1 MTDSR
6 RHARS
11 SAAGLAGKVSVSVV
25 SAVVLIALIPVFVC
39 YRPWMGLVD
48 DAGGAAAGAYDVSTE
63 RIEQYCPGR
72 MALMDSD
79 SYGDSEFQAS
89 SGNITSSA
97 RYAALGSVYMSSVT
111 PMADADAEAER
122 LSDGDDADA
131 IAVLSGAV
139 DDGPTLF
146 DTRLTASEDGTGAAG
161 SVASWATD
169 GDLRG
174 VAAATCVVP
183 SLSQSFML
191 PATATGTTQEL
202 VVSNPSDRATAVT
215 MRVWGSSDGEA
226 ISLTTGNTLTV
237 DAHGESSVDLAAA
250 ASGQDGLFVTLDS
263 DETPVAA
270 VVRMTRMDG
279 LNPQGI
285 DYIPPV
291 SQSSSDAVIPS
302 VREGDAVRVTVRAEE
317 TASVTVSWLTAQGTT
332 AADEGQLD
340 AGRVTMFDLGEAP
353 EHTLGVVIESDA
365 AVNAMAFAERG
376 GDDGQS
382 DFTVALPGTAAAA
395 SAVAVPSD
403 TRGELTVA
411 NVSGERTSVTMHAY
425 DADGRHVGERQIDLE
440 DGAAVDLAVTDL
452 GEDAAVIMVDD
463 PSESVVW
470 GVRLSQPDV
479 DESGLAG
486 LANLQTTALTPV
498 QETVLSQSDRA
509 VIR

>member
-25 SAVVLIALIPVFVC
+25 SAVVLIALMTVFVC

-302 VREGDAVRVTVRAEE
+302 VREGDAVWVTVRAEE

-340 AGRVTMFDLGEAP
+340 AGRVTMFDLGRGSRAYAGRR
-353 EHTLGVVIESDA
+353 HRIR
-365 AVNAMAFAERG
+365 RG
-376 GDDGQS
+376 GQCHGPCRTGRRRRTIRLHRGAPRNRRGGLGRCRAVRYPWRADDGQC
-382 DFTVALPGTAAAA
+382 LRGTHLG
-395 SAVAVPSD
+395 D
-403 TRGELTVA
+403 
-411 NVSGERTSVTMHAY
+411 
-425 DADGRHVGERQIDLE
+425 DA
-440 DGAAVDLAVTDL
+440 
-452 GEDAAVIMVDD
+452 
-463 PSESVVW
+463 
-470 GVRLSQPDV
+470 RL
-479 DESGLAG
+479 
-486 LANLQTTALTPV
+486 
-498 QETVLSQSDRA
+498 
-509 VIR
+509 

>member
-25 SAVVLIALIPVFVC
+25 SAVVLIALMTVFVC
-39 YRPWMGLVD
+39 YRPWTGLVD

-79 SYGDSEFQAS
+79 SYGDSEFHAS

-250 ASGQDGLFVTLDS
+250 V
-263 DETPVAA
+263 PVA
-270 VVRMTRMDG
+270 
-279 LNPQGI
+279 
-285 DYIPPV
+285 
-291 SQSSSDAVIPS
+291 
-302 VREGDAVRVTVRAEE
+302 
-317 TASVTVSWLTAQGTT
+317 
-332 AADEGQLD
+332 
-340 AGRVTMFDLGEAP
+340 
-353 EHTLGVVIESDA
+353 
-365 AVNAMAFAERG
+365 
-376 GDDGQS
+376 
-382 DFTVALPGTAAAA
+382 
-395 SAVAVPSD
+395 
-403 TRGELTVA
+403 
-411 NVSGERTSVTMHAY
+411 
-425 DADGRHVGERQIDLE
+425 IDLRF
-440 DGAAVDLAVTDL
+440 
-452 GEDAAVIMVDD
+452 
-463 PSESVVW
+463 PW
-470 GVRLSQPDV
+470 RLEHGSHLMPRH
-479 DESGLAG
+479 GHCA
-486 LANLQTTALTPV
+486 TILTM
-498 QETVLSQSDRA
+498 TW
-509 VIR
+509 

>member
-25 SAVVLIALIPVFVC
+25 SAVVLIALMTVFVC

-215 MRVWGSSDGEA
+215 MRVWG
-226 ISLTTGNTLTV
+226 
-237 DAHGESSVDLAAA
+237 
-250 ASGQDGLFVTLDS
+250 DGLFVTLDS

-285 DYIPPV
+285 DYITPV

-302 VREGDAVRVTVRAEE
+302 VRERDAVRVTVRAEE
-317 TASVTVSWLTAQGTT
+317 SASVTVSWLTAQGTT

-365 AVNAMAFAERG
+365 AVNVMAFAERG

-411 NVSGERTSVTMHAY
+411 NVSGERTSVTMH
-425 DADGRHVGERQIDLE
+425 R
-440 DGAAVDLAVTDL
+440 
-452 GEDAAVIMVDD
+452 
-463 PSESVVW
+463 S
-470 GVRLSQPDV
+470 
-479 DESGLAG
+479 
-486 LANLQTTALTPV
+486 
-498 QETVLSQSDRA
+498 
-509 VIR
+509 

>member
-1 MTDSR
+1 MRRAASR
-6 RHARS
+6 
-11 SAAGLAGKVSVSVV
+11 
-25 SAVVLIALIPVFVC
+25 
-39 YRPWMGLVD
+39 
-48 DAGGAAAGAYDVSTE
+48 
-63 RIEQYCPGR
+63 PG
-72 MALMDSD
+72 
-79 SYGDSEFQAS
+79 
-89 SGNITSSA
+89 
-97 RYAALGSVYMSSVT
+97 
-111 PMADADAEAER
+111 P
-122 LSDGDDADA
+122 
-131 IAVLSGAV
+131 
-139 DDGPTLF
+139 PT
-146 DTRLTASEDGTGAAG
+146 
-161 SVASWATD
+161 
-169 GDLRG
+169 
-174 VAAATCVVP
+174 ATCVVP

-302 VREGDAVRVTVRAEE
+302 VREGDAVWVTVRAEE

-365 AVNAMAFAERG
+365 AVNAMALAERG

-395 SAVAVPSD
+395 SAVPC
-403 TRGELTVA
+403 RPIPVA
-411 NVSGERTSVTMHAY
+411 S
-425 DADGRHVGERQIDLE
+425 
-440 DGAAVDLAVTDL
+440 
-452 GEDAAVIMVDD
+452 
-463 PSESVVW
+463 
-470 GVRLSQPDV
+470 
-479 DESGLAG
+479 
-486 LANLQTTALTPV
+486 
-498 QETVLSQSDRA
+498 
-509 VIR
+509 